1 MTCQHGGGE
10 NIGIVLTSPWKGA
23 PNGPSLTP
31 LLFGCLSPPHPL
43 VCTLLLTTPLPAL
56 TEGNFTYEA
65 SNDQATIT
73 DFPESYAGDL
83 VIPATLVGYPVT
95 SIGDLAFEDCSY
107 LTSVTIP
114 EGVTTIGA
122 TVKVVKVD
130 GEKRY
135 DITQFL
141 DLPAAVAGTS
151 TSLK

>member
-1 MTCQHGGGE
+1 MNRLLRLFPLAALRRHALLLAT
-10 NIGIVLTSPWKGA
+10 
-23 PNGPSLTP
+23 
-31 LLFGCLSPPHPL
+31 LLFA
-43 VCTLLLTTPLPAL
+43 VPLPAL
-56 TEGNFTYEA
+56 TEGNFTYEV

-73 DFPESYAGDL
+73 DFPTDYSGDL
-83 VIPATLVGYPVT
+83 TIPSALGGYRVT
-95 SIGDLAFEDCSY
+95 SIGDLAFEDCFY
-107 LTSVTIP
+107 LTSVTTP

>member
-1 MTCQHGGGE
+1 MDR
-10 NIGIVLTSPWKGA
+10 LSRLF
-23 PNGPSLTP
+23 SLAAFRRHAF
-31 LLFGCLSPPHPL
+31 LFA
-43 VCTLLLTTPLPAL
+43 TLLLTTPLPAL
-56 TEGNFTYEA
+56 TEGNFTYEV

-73 DFPESYAGDL
+73 DFPTDYSGDL
-83 VIPATLVGYPVT
+83 TIPSALGGYRVT
-95 SIGDLAFEDCSY
+95 SIGDLAFEDCFY
-107 LTSVTIP
+107 LTSVTTP

>member
-1 MTCQHGGGE
+1 ME
-10 NIGIVLTSPWKGA
+10 RSPQWPVTHA
-23 PNGPSLTP
+23 SSLWLP
-31 LLFGCLSPPHPL
+31 FAASLL
-43 VCTLLLTTPLPAL
+43 VCDPSSYHPLPAL
-56 TEGNFTYEA
+56 TEGNFTYEV

-73 DFPESYAGDL
+73 DFPTDYSGDL
-83 VIPATLVGYPVT
+83 TVPSALGGYRVT
-95 SIGDLAFEDCSY
+95 SIGDLAFEDCFY
-107 LTSVTIP
+107 LTSVTTP

-141 DLPAAVAGTS
+141 DLPAALAGTS